1 MAKTKI
7 GVLYAI

>member
-7 GVLYAI
+7 GVFYAI